1 MTILYWICAAAG
13 VAILLLSVVT
23 DGLLDGVFDAF
34 DVDADGPLSV
44 QVVSA
49 FVGAFGIVGLTAEA
63 MSVPTVLSL
72 VAAVVGGVVLG
83 WVAWRLTRSLLGMAT
98 DATPASEDLVGLVGR
113 VITPVGPTGVGE
125 VLVRLGGQQTKLTA
139 AASGELELGTE
150 IRVVEVL
157 SPTRVRVESESE
169 FWGDTKEP
177 DGSVNPEGES

>member
-1 MTILYWICAAAG
+1 MTILYWICAIAG
-13 VAILLLSVVT
+13 AAILVISMVS

-34 DVDADGPLSV
+34 DLDADGPFSL

-63 MSVPTVLSL
+63 VSAPMVVSL
-72 VAAVVGGVVLG
+72 AAALVGGVVLG

-98 DATPASEDLVGLVGR
+98 DATPASEDLVGLLGR

-139 AASGELELGTE
+139 AAQHELELGTE

-157 SPTRVRVESESE
+157 SPTRVRVESEVE
-169 FWGDTKEP
+169 FWGEEQEQ
-177 DGSVNPEGES
+177 DGPAETEGES